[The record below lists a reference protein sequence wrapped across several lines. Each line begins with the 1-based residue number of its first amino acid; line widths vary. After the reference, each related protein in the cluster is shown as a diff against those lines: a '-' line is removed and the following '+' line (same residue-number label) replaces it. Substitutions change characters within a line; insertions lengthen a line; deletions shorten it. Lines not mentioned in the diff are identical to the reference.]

1 MMYPAASSRLL
12 PMYASLT
19 IVNADNPDTWV
30 YPLSTGAGQRTL
42 FSLGQG
48 SGSLVAVLGAIGL
61 TSEFRH
67 RTATAT
73 FLATPRRSRVVAAK
87 LVTFP
92 LLGAA
97 YGLACV
103 VVTVAIALPWLSAN
117 GIEVSLVAN
126 GIPGTLAGVVAGSA
140 LFGLVGVG
148 VGALLRDQVGAVVV
162 LLVYLFV
169 AADRAARHARRGR
182 MGHPA
187 APDRHQRCRVR
198 EACHSAVTSE
208 VRPLP
213 GEITFV
219 HSGPLVSRDG
229 TVQVPAPESGGHDD
243 SCARRGSG
251 PRDNR
256 CCQRVRGAGHCRQ
269 DRGQPGPVSAPTARS

>member
-1 MMYPAASSRLL
+1 MARLIAGEFEKVFSIRLWLWLLLGAAGLTAL
-12 PMYASLT
+12 YASLT

-30 YPLSTGAGQRTL
+30 FPLSTGAGQRTL
-42 FSLGQG
+42 FSVGQG
-48 SGSLVAVLGAIGL
+48 TGSLVAVLGAIGL

-73 FLATPRRSRVVAAK
+73 FLATPRRSQVVTAK

-97 YGLACV
+97 YGLVCV
-103 VVTVAIALPWLSAN
+103 VVTVAVALPWLSAK
-117 GIEVSLVAN
+117 GIDVSLVAN

-169 AADRAARHARRGR
+169 AEPILTRVEVFSAWTPYLPG
-182 MGHPA
+182 PA
-187 APDRHQRCRVR
+187 A
-198 EACHSAVTSE
+198 SALTQVSLTNQDFLA
-208 VRPLP
+208 PWQ
-213 GEITFV
+213 G
-219 HSGPLVSRDG
+219 GLVLAGYGLALTLAGARLTIRRDI
-229 TVQVPAPESGGHDD
+229 A
-243 SCARRGSG
+243 
-251 PRDNR
+251 
-256 CCQRVRGAGHCRQ
+256 
-269 DRGQPGPVSAPTARS
+269 